1 MGTVQGIR
9 VSVDRGSTKLLN
21 CLYRNVYGTSVTIA
35 IVSTILKASNFAL
48 DRAVQ
53 ALLNG
58 DLVAF
63 PTETVY
69 GLGGDALNEKSIA
82 RIYKVKARPTN
93 HPLIVHVSSID
104 KLDYWVS
111 HLPEYALKLAESFWP
126 GPMTLL
132 LPKTKLVKE
141 IITGGQD
148 CIGIRVPNQP
158 FTSSLLKDFESQG
171 GLGVV
176 APSANRFGKVS
187 PTSASD
193 VEEELEKYLDK
204 NDLIIDGG
212 LCQVGLESTIID
224 CRLSNPKILRPG
236 VITKELIET
245 VARKDL
251 IETEDEV
258 EVRVSGLLKSH
269 YSPKAKIFLHGS
281 PNRGDGFI
289 ALNDVETPLGA
300 IRLAS
305 PVDTTHY
312 AQILYRALRLADQM
326 QIDKVFVV
334 PPFGDGLSI
343 AIYDRLIRASFD

>member
-1 MGTVQGIR
+1 MF
-9 VSVDRGSTKLLN
+9 
-21 CLYRNVYGTSVTIA
+21 RNIYSSSATIA
-35 IVSTILKASNFAL
+35 IVSTILKASEFA
-48 DRAVQ
+48 RYQAVQ

-69 GLGGDALNEKSIA
+69 GLGGNALNENSIA

-104 KLDYWVS
+104 KLDKWVS
-111 HLPEYALKLAESFWP
+111 HIPEYALKLAEGFWP

-132 LPKTKLVKE
+132 LPKNHHVKE

-148 CIGIRVPNQP
+148 CIGIRVPNQS
-158 FTSSLLKDFESQG
+158 FTNSLLKDFESQG

-187 PTSASD
+187 PTCAYD

-212 LCQVGLESTIID
+212 ICQVGLESTIID

-236 VITKELIET
+236 AITKELIET
-245 VARKDL
+245 VVGKEL
-251 IETEDEV
+251 IKTEDEV
-258 EVRVSGLLKSH
+258 AVRVSGLLKSH

-281 PNRGDGFI
+281 PSLGDGFI
-289 ALNDVETPLGA
+289 ALNEVETPLGA

-312 AQILYRALRLADQM
+312 AQILYRALRLADQK
-326 QIDKVFVV
+326 QLDKVFVV
-334 PPFGDGLSI
+334 PPSGDGLSI
-343 AIYDRLIRASFD
+343 AIYDRLVRASFK